1 MFISLAVFVLV
12 CGPADAQSFLER
24 MKERAKNAV
33 EQNIGEK
40 VEKGVNDVLNGK
52 IGLVSIHTGK
62 IDFYDENGRLVRT
75 EDMPED

>member
-1 MFISLAVFVLV
+1 M
-12 CGPADAQSFLER
+12 
-24 MKERAKNAV
+24 
-33 EQNIGEK
+33 
-40 VEKGVNDVLNGK
+40 LNGK